1 MPADILGVRM
11 TSIETGGSLSR
22 FGWPARCSDLQF
34 DLEAGVE
41 GGIVGTPPYTL
52 TVAPAL
58 RTPVNITFEKTVRW
72 TIMLDHSHP
81 FFVSIVDSK
90 GVTWSNGPLHAGA
103 GTLSCFGP
111 PRPYPWLTLASSLG
125 MSFSFLAIGILLAS
139 TICLWHNRRRPQFI
153 QNVRDP
159 GENSRIQQQ
168 HLTSTVSQD
177 SKSRISTNNRQEEAH
192 MLRTRTGST
201 SPTTVPA
208 RTSLHLRRPS
218 NTKAPSSEIGL
229 MRHRPSFRREDTS
242 GTIDLDASPTDEV
255 QHTFPPVPVRLG
267 NPQPFRREID
277 PMVIAPWTQTNESR
291 GYEPPAEDERRGSIT
306 TSRPILKHRDTSNST
321 SSGIPSPTASGG
333 GILGP
338 TASLGLPS
346 NAGRPSIGSNIGPA
360 GGGLSTLPHTREV
373 TMASPQTF
381 VPTNPIP
388 RPQQYAYHLPSSAS
402 HSNPQTT
409 QPSNTSNN
417 QQPQPQPP
425 HEVYVVHHDAGLP
438 PPVTV
443 ITHHGTVVTELPPG
457 YDHLIPTPQPPNLN
471 YHGESGG
478 MEEHDASTSMRR
490 LKNQPSTS
498 AMTNVDP
505 QIQLQIQRPG
515 GSGLALVHAEDV
527 PLSAVSPTSPNPNTF
542 PLPPPLPSQSIRTAE
557 THLPHS

>member
-1 MPADILGVRM
+1 MSCSTTLSLLLFVSSLLPFVFAIVPGSDNWAQQGFYFDWNNATSPLPTSITGQCENINIKWYRGNGVGPDPVAPYVFKIYSSMHINPFIVNAGSQLEAKLPIPFDPYSRYILCMTDSTGISGGCQDLYTVYPTGNTTCTNFTMPADILGVRM

-72 TIMLDHSHP
+72 TIMLDHGHP

-90 GVTWSNGPLHAGA
+90 G
-103 GTLSCFGP
+103 
-111 PRPYPWLTLASSLG
+111 
-125 MSFSFLAIGILLAS
+125 
-139 TICLWHNRRRPQFI
+139 
-153 QNVRDP
+153 
-159 GENSRIQQQ
+159 
-168 HLTSTVSQD
+168 
-177 SKSRISTNNRQEEAH
+177 
-192 MLRTRTGST
+192 
-201 SPTTVPA
+201 
-208 RTSLHLRRPS
+208 
-218 NTKAPSSEIGL
+218 
-229 MRHRPSFRREDTS
+229 
-242 GTIDLDASPTDEV
+242 
-255 QHTFPPVPVRLG
+255 
-267 NPQPFRREID
+267 
-277 PMVIAPWTQTNESR
+277 
-291 GYEPPAEDERRGSIT
+291 
-306 TSRPILKHRDTSNST
+306 
-321 SSGIPSPTASGG
+321 
-333 GILGP
+333 
-338 TASLGLPS
+338 
-346 NAGRPSIGSNIGPA
+346 
-360 GGGLSTLPHTREV
+360 
-373 TMASPQTF
+373 
-381 VPTNPIP
+381 
-388 RPQQYAYHLPSSAS
+388 
-402 HSNPQTT
+402 
-409 QPSNTSNN
+409 
-417 QQPQPQPP
+417 PQPQPP

-505 QIQLQIQRPG
+505 QIQLQIQRPD

-557 THLPHS
+557 THLLHS